1 MNTYRHLTPLER
13 ESIMLMLNQGVSIS
27 HMARV
32 LNRNKSTISRE
43 LRRNAAARPY
53 SACEAEEHYRQRR
66 TRCCPKPK
74 FACALRLACVQ
85 EKLLDRQWSPEQ
97 IEARMKQE
105 NSALSV
111 SYATIYRAIR
121 QGRLDR
127 DGQQARW
134 HLRHKGKRRRKSAEV
149 EKRGKIAISHPL
161 AKRPVSAHNR
171 SRFGHWEADTVAGK
185 QGGAVL
191 LTLVERKSRYLLTA
205 WLPKKNAQAL
215 KAGMLDVLRDMP
227 LRSITPDR
235 GKEFASHAQLSDE
248 LQVPFYFPEPGQPW
262 QRGSNENTNGL
273 LRQYFPKR
281 QDLGQY
287 SAAQIQAVTDKINLR
302 PRKCLGWKCAYE
314 VLFRKTLR
322 LV

>member
-1 MNTYRHLTPLER
+1 
-13 ESIMLMLNQGVSIS
+13 
-27 HMARV
+27 
-32 LNRNKSTISRE
+32 
-43 LRRNAAARPY
+43 
-53 SACEAEEHYRQRR
+53 
-66 TRCCPKPK
+66 
-74 FACALRLACVQ
+74 
-85 EKLLDRQWSPEQ
+85 
-97 IEARMKQE
+97 
-105 NSALSV
+105 
-111 SYATIYRAIR
+111 
-121 QGRLDR
+121 
-127 DGQQARW
+127 
-134 HLRHKGKRRRKSAEV
+134 
-149 EKRGKIAISHPL
+149 
-161 AKRPVSAHNR
+161 
-171 SRFGHWEADTVAGK
+171 
-185 QGGAVL
+185 
-191 LTLVERKSRYLLTA
+191 SRYLMTV

-215 KAGMLDVLRDMP
+215 KVGMLDVLRDMP

-235 GKEFASHAQLSDE
+235 GKEFALHAQLSDE